1 MKLHELSVRKP
12 VLVMIGLVTLLALGG
27 IASVKLP
34 IEFLPHV
41 EFPFIGVF
49 IPYPNSHP
57 EYIERHIVKPV
68 EEVFATLGNVRR
80 IQSQTQPDGAF
91 VGVEFQWGRDVGV
104 LRMEVKEKL
113 DQIKA
118 DLPADIELM
127 QVFTFDTNDIPIL
140 EGRISA
146 VGRDL
151 SGSYD
156 LIERSIVNPLK
167 RIDGVGNVFIH
178 GVEPKEISIYL
189 MLDKIKAHRVDIE
202 NVFRLLQSA
211 NASASGGEVTADGIR
226 YSVRAIGS
234 FDDIEDVQNLVV
246 SPEGLRLKDIAE
258 VYYGEPAVEFGRR
271 LDGEQAVAFW
281 IQKASNAN
289 TVDVARRV
297 NAAMKKMNS
306 DPALE
311 GINVLLFF
319 DQSKEILNGISGLR
333 SSGILGGFLAVAILY
348 FFLRRLTTT
357 LIIAV
362 SIPFSLICTL
372 AFLYFAGHSLNMLT
386 MMGLMLGVGML
397 VDNAIV
403 VLESIYR
410 HQNRGED
417 SRLAAIVGTDE
428 VATAVIA
435 STLTTVIVF
444 APIVFGSRN
453 DEIFVWLSSVGVTI
467 SVSIMFSLLVS
478 LTVIPFLASRLK
490 KPQDVTRQSRL
501 FDRTEELYVRSL
513 NWTTFRHPRWTL
525 GIVTAVML
533 VTVGGVKLFKL
544 KGPQNDDSM
553 LVERIYMHYE
563 FTDNLTYR
571 ETNEIVR
578 RVEAAIE
585 AKRDSLEVETVYSYY
600 ADNDAATTVYFKD
613 KQLGREELKEK
624 RKLLRRA
631 IPPIAGMTLQ
641 MGDEKGENA
650 GGAQHMSV
658 NLFGDDKLV
667 LEDLANE
674 VKRRFGYIKDLADVK
689 TSVEMGREEIKIALD
704 SDLVSRYH
712 LTAGDVASVMGLTFR
727 GIELDRFRGADREV
741 PMSISLDPDDKVG
754 VYNLNN
760 LLVGMADDKEITLG
774 SVATLEETRGPTQI
788 ERDNQRTIVSVRG
801 LYEGEDFSELLKEVT
816 SVMNAMTLP
825 PGYAWSFNQR
835 IQEKNSQA
843 QQMLINAILAILCV
857 YLVMAAL
864 FESYLHPLVIMTCLP
879 LAAVGVIW
887 ILALTQTPFG
897 LMAMIGVVIL
907 IGVVVNNG
915 IVLLDHVNNLRK
927 GGMSIEEAILAG
939 GRERLRPILMT
950 ALTTV
955 LGLLPMAI
963 GTSHV
968 GDAQYYP
975 LARAVMG
982 GLVSS
987 TFLTLL
993 VLPAYYVLGE
1003 QLKAWWLGVVGRSR
1017 AGAADGG
1024 GAGDRAPA
1032 DAG

>member
-1 MKLHELSVRKP
+1 MRLHEMSVRKP
-12 VLVMIGLVTLLALGG
+12 VLVMIGLVTLLSLGG
-27 IASVKLP
+27 IASMKLP
-34 IEFLPHV
+34 IEFLPHL

-80 IQSQTQPDGAF
+80 IQSNTQPDGAF

-113 DQIKA
+113 DQIRS
-118 DLPADIELM
+118 DLPSDIQHM

-156 LIERSIVNPLK
+156 IIERSILNPLK
-167 RIDGVGNVFIH
+167 RIEGVGNVFIH

-189 MLDKIKAHRVDIE
+189 LLDKIKAHRVDVG
-202 NVFRLLQSA
+202 NVFALLQSA

-226 YSVRAIGS
+226 YSVRSIGS
-234 FDDIEDVQNLVV
+234 FSRIEDVENLVV
-246 SPEGLRLKDIAE
+246 SPEGLRLKDIAD
-258 VYYGEPAVEFGRR
+258 VYYGEPSLTFGRR
-271 LDGEQAVAFW
+271 LNGEQAVAFW

-297 NAAMKKMNS
+297 HVAMEKMNR

-319 DQSKEILNGISGLR
+319 DQSKEILNGIRGLR
-333 SSGILGGFLAVAILY
+333 DAGIIGGFLAIAILY
-348 FFLRRLTTT
+348 FFLRRVTTT
-357 LIIAV
+357 LIIAI

-372 AFLYFAGHSLNMLT
+372 AFLYFSGRSLNMLT

-410 HQNRGED
+410 HQNRGEE
-417 SRLAAIVGTDE
+417 SRISAVKGADE
-428 VATAVIA
+428 VATAVVA

-444 APIVFGSRN
+444 APIVFGSEN
-453 DEIFVWLSSVGVTI
+453 DEIFVWLSSVGITI
-467 SVSIMFSLLVS
+467 AVSIVFSLIVS
-478 LTVIPFLASRLK
+478 LTFIPFLSSRLR
-490 KPQDVTRQSRL
+490 KPREVSESR
-501 FDRTEELYVRSL
+501 FFAAVEKRYVRTL
-513 NWTTFRHPRWTL
+513 RWTTFRHPRWTL
-525 GIVTAVML
+525 GIVTATL
-533 VTVGGVKLFKL
+533 LLTVAGVKVIGL
-544 KGPQNDDSM
+544 KGPQDDDSM
-553 LVERIYMHYE
+553 LIERIYMEYE
-563 FTDNLTYR
+563 FSDNLTYR
-571 ETNEIVR
+571 ETNELVR
-578 RVEAAIE
+578 QVEAAIE
-585 AKRDSLEVETVYSYY
+585 ARRDSLEVETIYSYY

-613 KQLGREELKEK
+613 RYLGREQLKQK
-624 RKLLRRA
+624 RKDLRRI
-631 IPPIAGMTLQ
+631 IPPIAGLTLQ
-641 MGDEKGENA
+641 MGEDSGESA

-658 NLFGDDKLV
+658 NLFGDDKIV
-667 LEDLANE
+667 LEDLAVE
-674 VKRRFGYIKDLADVK
+674 VKRRFGYIKELTDLK
-689 TSVEMGREEIKIALD
+689 TSVETGREEIKIALD
-704 SDLVSRYH
+704 PDLVSRYN
-712 LTAGDVASVMGLTFR
+712 LTANDVASVMGLTFR
-727 GIELDRFRGADREV
+727 GIELSRFRGADREV
-741 PMSISLDPDDKVG
+741 PMSISLDPDDQVG
-754 VYNLNN
+754 LYNLNN
-760 LLVGMADDKEITLG
+760 LLVGMMDDKEITLG
-774 SVATLEETRGPTQI
+774 SVATLHETRGPTQI

-801 LYEGEDFSELLKEVT
+801 LYEGEDFSDLLKEVT
-816 SVMNAMTLP
+816 AVMNNMTLP
-825 PGYAWSFNQR
+825 PGYTWSFNRR
-835 IQEKNSQA
+835 IEERNAQQ
-843 QQMLINAILAILCV
+843 QQMLINALLAILCV
-857 YLVMAAL
+857 YFVMAAL
-864 FESYLHPLVIMTCLP
+864 FESYMHPLVIMTCLP

-887 ILALTQTPFG
+887 LLALTGTSFG

-915 IVLLDHVNNLRK
+915 IVLIDHVNNLRK
-927 GGMSIEEAILAG
+927 KGMPMEEAIMEG

-950 ALTTV
+950 AMTTV

-963 GTSHV
+963 GGTHIAN
-968 GDAQYYP
+968 AQYYP

-982 GLVSS
+982 GLISS

-1003 QLKAWWLGVVGRSR
+1003 QLRAWWQGVVARSR
-1017 AGAADGG
+1017 GPAGVGESG
-1024 GAGDRAPA
+1024 L
-1032 DAG
+1032 

>member
-1 MKLHELSVRKP
+1 MRLHELSVRKP
-12 VLVMIGLVTLLALGG
+12 VLVMIGLVSLLSLGG

-68 EEVFATLGNVRR
+68 EEVFATLGDVRR
-80 IQSQTQPDGAF
+80 IQSNTQPDGAF

-118 DLPADIELM
+118 DLPAYIELM

-167 RIDGVGNVFIH
+167 RIEGVGNVFIH
-178 GVEPKEISIYL
+178 GVEPKEIAIYL
-189 MLDKIKAHRVDIE
+189 MLDKIKAHRVDVG

-226 YSVRAIGS
+226 YTIRAIGS
-234 FDDIEDVQNLVV
+234 FDDIADVENLVV
-246 SPEGLRLKDIAE
+246 SPEGLRLKDIAQI
-258 VYYGEPAVEFGRR
+258 YYGEPAVTFGRR

-297 NAAMKKMNS
+297 HKAMEKMNS

-319 DQSKEILNGISGLR
+319 DQSKEILGGIRGLR
-333 SSGILGGFLAVAILY
+333 DSGIIGGFLAVAILY
-348 FFLRRLTTT
+348 FFLRRVSTT

-372 AFLYFAGHSLNMLT
+372 AFLYFAGYSLNMLT

-417 SRLAAIVGTDE
+417 SRRSAVVGADE

-444 APIVFGSRN
+444 APIVFGSQN

-467 SVSIMFSLLVS
+467 SVAIAFSLLVS
-478 LTVIPFLASRLK
+478 LTFIPFLASRLR
-490 KPQDVTRQSRL
+490 KPQEVRESRL
-501 FDRTEELYVRSL
+501 FHRAEGLYARAL
-513 NWTTFRHPRWTL
+513 RWTTFRHPRWTL
-525 GIVTAVML
+525 GIVTMVML
-533 VTVGGVKLFKL
+533 VTVGGIKVFKL

-553 LVERIYMHYE
+553 LIERIYMQYQ

-600 ADNDAATTVYFKD
+600 ADNDAATTVYFQD
-613 KQLGREELKEK
+613 KHLGREELKEK
-624 RKLLRRA
+624 RKRLRRA
-631 IPPIAGMTLQ
+631 IPPIAGVTLQ
-641 MGDEKGENA
+641 MGDESGENA

-658 NLFGDDKLV
+658 NLFGDDKLI
-667 LEDLANE
+667 LEDLAGE
-674 VKRRFGYIKDLADVK
+674 VKRRFGYIEDLTDVK
-689 TSVEMGREEIKIALD
+689 TSVEMGREEIRISLD
-704 SDLVSRYH
+704 SDLVSRYQI
-712 LTAGDVASVMGLTFR
+712 TASDVASVMGLTFR

-741 PMSISLDPDDKVG
+741 PMSISLDPDDQVG
-754 VYNLNN
+754 IYNLNN
-760 LLVGMADDKEITLG
+760 LLVGMTDDKEITLG
-774 SVATLEETRGPTQI
+774 SVATLHETRGPTQI

-801 LYEGEDFSELLKEVT
+801 LYEGEDFGELLEEV
-816 SVMNAMTLP
+816 SAIMNTVTLP
-825 PGYAWSFNQR
+825 PGYAWSFNRR
-835 IQEKNSQA
+835 IQEKDAQA
-843 QQMLINAILAILCV
+843 QQMLINALLAILCV

-887 ILALTQTPFG
+887 LLAVTQTPFG

-915 IVLLDHVNNLRK
+915 IVLIDHVNNLRK
-927 GGMSIEEAILAG
+927 GGMSIEDAVMAG

-955 LGLLPMAI
+955 LGLLPMAL
-963 GTSHV
+963 GTSHI

-982 GLVSS
+982 GLISS

-1003 QLKAWWLGVVGRSR
+1003 QLKAWWHGVLARSR
-1017 AGAADGG
+1017 VAGAPEADV
-1024 GAGDRAPA
+1024 
-1032 DAG
+1032 

>member
-1 MKLHELSVRKP
+1 VRLHELSVRKP
-12 VLVMIGLVTLLALGG
+12 VLVMIGLVSLLSLGG
-27 IASVKLP
+27 IAAVKLP
-34 IEFLPHV
+34 VEFLPHV

-68 EEVFATLGNVRR
+68 EEVFATLGDVRR
-80 IQSQTQPDGAF
+80 IQSQTQSEGAF

-113 DQIKA
+113 DQIKG
-118 DLPADIELM
+118 DLPPDIELM

-156 LIERSIVNPLK
+156 LIERSIINPLK
-167 RIDGVGNVFIH
+167 RIEGVGNVNIH
-178 GVEPKEISIYL
+178 GVEPKEIAIYL
-189 MLDKIKAHRVDIE
+189 LLDKIKAHRVDVQ

-211 NASASGGEVTADGIR
+211 NATASGGEVTADGIR
-226 YSVRAIGS
+226 YSVRSIGS
-234 FDDIEDVQNLVV
+234 FSEIADVENLVV
-246 SPEGLRLKDIAE
+246 SPEGLRLKDIADI
-258 VYYGEPAVEFGRR
+258 YYGEPSLTFGRR

-297 NAAMKKMNS
+297 QKAMDKMNS

-319 DQSKEILNGISGLR
+319 DQSKEILNGIRGLR
-333 SSGILGGFLAVAILY
+333 DAGIIGGMLAVAILY

-362 SIPFSLICTL
+362 SIPFSLVCTL

-410 HQNRGED
+410 HQNKGED
-417 SRLAAIVGTDE
+417 SRRAAVVGADE
-428 VATAVIA
+428 VATAVTA

-444 APIVFGSRN
+444 APIVFGGQN
-453 DEIFVWLSSVGVTI
+453 DEIFVWLSSVGITI
-467 SVSIMFSLLVS
+467 SVAIGFSLLIS
-478 LTVIPFLASRLK
+478 LTFIPFLSSRLK
-490 KPQDVTRQSRL
+490 KPREVKESRL
-501 FDRTEELYVRSL
+501 FARVERSYL
-513 NWTTFRHPRWTL
+513 GALRWTTLKHPRWTL
-525 GIVTAVML
+525 GIVTGVL
-533 VTVGGVKLFKL
+533 LITVAGTKVFKL
-544 KGPQNDDSM
+544 KGFQNDDSM
-553 LVERIYMHYE
+553 LIERIYMEYE
-563 FTDNLTYR
+563 FSDNLSYR

-585 AKRDSLEVETVYSYY
+585 GQRDSLEVETVYSYY
-600 ADNDAATTVYFKD
+600 ADNAAATTVYFQD
-613 KQLGREELKEK
+613 RYLGREQLKEK
-624 RKLLRRA
+624 RKHLRRV
-631 IPPIAGMTLQ
+631 IPEIPGLKLQ
-641 MGDEKGENA
+641 MGDDSGKDS
-650 GGAQHMSV
+650 GGAQLMSV

-674 VKRRFGYIKDLADVK
+674 VKRRFGYIEDLTDLK

-704 SDLVSRYH
+704 SDLVSRYD
-712 LTAGDVASVMGLTFR
+712 LTANDVAQVMGLTFR

-741 PMSISLDPDDKVG
+741 PMSISLDPDDQVG
-754 VYNLNN
+754 LYNLEN
-760 LLVGMADDKEITLG
+760 LLVGMTDDKEITLG
-774 SVATLEETRGPTQI
+774 SVARLEEARGPTQI

-801 LYEGEDFSELLKEVT
+801 LYEGEDFKSVLKEVEG
-816 SVMNAMTLP
+816 VMSTMTLP
-825 PGYAWSFNQR
+825 PGYAWSFNRR
-835 IQEKNSQA
+835 IQEKNAQA
-843 QQMLINAILAILCV
+843 QQMLINALLAILCV

-887 ILALTQTPFG
+887 MLVATQTPFG

-915 IVLLDHVNNLRK
+915 IVLIDHVNNLRK
-927 GGMSIEEAILAG
+927 KGLSIDDAIMEG
-939 GRERLRPILMT
+939 GRERLRPITMT
-950 ALTTV
+950 AMTTV
-955 LGLLPMAI
+955 LGLLPMALGRTHI
-963 GTSHV
+963 

-982 GLVSS
+982 GLISS

-993 VLPAYYVLGE
+993 VLPAYYVMGE
-1003 QLKAWWLGVVGRSR
+1003 AIKAWWYGLLARSR
-1017 AGAADGG
+1017 RQGVEAT
-1024 GAGDRAPA
+1024 
-1032 DAG
+1032 DAGS

>member
-1 MKLHELSVRKP
+1 VKLHALSVRKP
-12 VLVMIGLVTLLALGG
+12 VLVMIGLVSLLAMGG
-27 IASVKLP
+27 IASFKLP
-34 IEFLPHV
+34 VEFLPQV

-68 EEVFATLGNVRR
+68 EEVFATLGDVRH
-80 IQSQTQPDGAF
+80 IFSQTQPDGAF

-113 DQIKA
+113 DQIKG
-118 DLPADIELM
+118 DLPPDIEMM

-146 VGRDL
+146 VGGDL

-156 LIERSIVNPLK
+156 LIERSIINPLK
-167 RIDGVGNVFIH
+167 RIEGVGNVYIN
-178 GVEPKEISIYL
+178 GVEPREISIYL
-189 MLDKIKAHRVDIE
+189 MLDKIKAHRVDVG

-211 NASASGGEVTADGIR
+211 NATASGGEVTADGIR
-226 YSVRAIGS
+226 YSIRSIGS
-234 FDDIEDVQNLVV
+234 FSDIKDVENLVV

-258 VYYGEPAVEFGRR
+258 IYYGEPVMEFGRR

-297 NAAMKKMNS
+297 HAAMERMNR

-319 DQSKEILNGISGLR
+319 DQSKEILNGIKGLR
-333 SSGILGGFLAVAILY
+333 DAGIIGGFLAVAILY
-348 FFLRRLTTT
+348 FFLRRMTTT

-372 AFLYFAGHSLNMLT
+372 AFLYFTGKTLNMLT

-410 HQNRGED
+410 HQNRGEE
-417 SRLAAIVGTDE
+417 SRQAAIVGADE
-428 VATAVIA
+428 VATAVTA
-435 STLTTVIVF
+435 STLTTIIVF
-444 APIVFGSRN
+444 APIVFGSGS
-453 DEIFVWLSSVGVTI
+453 DEIFVWLGSVGITI
-467 SVSIMFSLLVS
+467 SVAIAFSLLIS
-478 LTVIPFLASRLK
+478 LTFIPFLSSRLRRPK
-490 KPQDVTRQSRL
+490 EVRESRL
-501 FDRTEELYVRSL
+501 LKRVEKHYVRALHWTSL
-513 NWTTFRHPRWTL
+513 RHPVLTMA
-525 GIVTAVML
+525 IVTGVML
-533 VTVGGVKLFKL
+533 LTVAGAKVFKL
-544 KGPQNDDSM
+544 KGFQNDDSM
-553 LVERIYMHYE
+553 LIERIYMDYQ
-563 FTDNLTYR
+563 FTDNMTYH
-571 ETNEIVR
+571 ETNEVVR
-578 RVEAAIE
+578 KVEAAIE

-600 ADNDAATTVYFKD
+600 ADNAAGTTVYFKD
-613 KQLGREELKEK
+613 KYLGREQLKEK
-624 RKLLRRA
+624 RKQLRRI
-631 IPPIAGMTLQ
+631 IPPLAGVTLR
-641 MGDEKGENA
+641 MGDDSGENA
-650 GGAQHMSV
+650 GGAQVMSV

-667 LEDLANE
+667 LEDIAEE
-674 VKRRFGYIKDLADVK
+674 VKRRFRYVENLTDVK

-704 SDLVSRYH
+704 ADLVSRYN
-712 LTAGDVASVMGLTFR
+712 LTANDVAQVMGLTFR

-741 PMSISLDPDDKVG
+741 PMSISLDPDDQVG
-754 VYNLNN
+754 IYNLEN
-760 LLVGMADDKEITLG
+760 LLVGMTDDKEITLG
-774 SVATLEETRGPTQI
+774 SVATLQEARGPTQI

-801 LYEGEDFSELLKEVT
+801 MYEGEDFKALLKEVAGI
-816 SVMNAMTLP
+816 MNTVTLP
-825 PGYAWSFNQR
+825 PGYAWSFDRR
-835 IQEKNSQA
+835 IQEKNAQA
-843 QQMLINAILAILCV
+843 HQMLINALLAILCV

-887 ILALTQTPFG
+887 LLAVTQTPFG

-915 IVLLDHVNNLRK
+915 IVLIDHVNNLRK
-927 GGMSIEEAILAG
+927 TGMSIEDAIIEG
-939 GRERLRPILMT
+939 GRERLRPITMT

-955 LGLLPMAI
+955 LGLLPMAL
-963 GTSHV
+963 GSSHI

-982 GLVSS
+982 GLISS

-993 VLPAYYVLGE
+993 VLPAYYVMGE
-1003 QLKAWWLGVVGRSR
+1003 RLKAWWHAVLARSR
-1017 AGAADGG
+1017 GAQGVPGMEEA
-1024 GAGDRAPA
+1024 
-1032 DAG
+1032 